1 MGLTKIIVNIP
12 NTIIN
17 DLYYLANRNN
27 TSLTA
32 QIIESIKMNK
42 FLIDKK
48 NEGCKILVETPDG
61 AFHIINRE

>member
-1 MGLTKIIVNIP
+1 MGLTKVIANIP
-12 NTIIN
+12 DVIIN
-17 DLYYLANRNN
+17 DLCWLAARNA
-27 TSLTA
+27 TSLTT